1 MISVTTSYARK
12 TDWSKVGLSSTNKC
26 NEYTF
31 KLTGVS
37 DTNCMSYRFVEITT
51 VSSQVLLRR
60 QNGSSTYNIT
70 FPSKGKYYA
79 TVLIM
84 NKCNGDD
91 TVFVDTINVTCFP
104 TTIKCDWSKVTLT
117 QQNVRNQYRF
127 TLGGI
132 NLDDTCIDY
141 MYIVYTQQTKQIDTM
156 SSFNG
161 KVDIVFSEKGKYNV
175 YLKIRN
181 RCEICDTALVR
192 EINIAYFNQCKYP
205 YKLSSSTNTC
215 NDSITA
221 EMTLGTTSKTDTC
234 WGYYQYIYRGWELDS
249 LTQRQWDSMSD
260 QQLINYYNFSDND
273 LVKIQGPQQSARV
286 LKYNFPFK
294 DTRYLVIAQW
304 FNKCTGQDTFMI
316 RRFTIE
322 KCNKTSVKP
331 IVKNE
336 DLKIIGY
343 YDMIGRK
350 VEYMEADKPYVIIY
364 SNGKRQKVI
373 KLK

>member
-1 MISVTTSYARK
+1 MRKFILGLMLMISVTTSYA
-12 TDWSKVGLSSTNKC
+12 
-26 NEYTF
+26 
-31 KLTGVS
+31 
-37 DTNCMSYRFVEITT
+37 
-51 VSSQVLLRR
+51 
-60 QNGSSTYNIT
+60 
-70 FPSKGKYYA
+70 
-79 TVLIM
+79 
-84 NKCNGDD
+84 
-91 TVFVDTINVTCFP
+91 
-104 TTIKCDWSKVTLT
+104 KCDWSKVTLT
-117 QQNVRNQYRF
+117 QQNSRNQYRF

-141 MYIVYTQQTKQIDTM
+141 MYIVYTVKNGQTDTM

-161 KVDIVFSEKGKYNV
+161 RVDIIFNEKGKYRV
-175 YLKIRN
+175 YLKIKN
-181 RCEICDTALVR
+181 KCEKCDTALVR
-192 EINIAYFNQCKYP
+192 EVNIAYFNQCKYP

-234 WGYYQYIYRGWELDS
+234 WQYFQYIYRGWELDS

-273 LVKIQGPQQSARV
+273 LLKIQGPQQSARV
-286 LKYNFPFK
+286 LKYKFQFK

-322 KCNKTSVKP
+322 KCNPTSVKP
-331 IVKNE
+331 IVRNE
-336 DLKIIGY
+336 DLKIIGI

-350 VEYMEADKPYVIIY
+350 VDYMELDTPYIVIY
-364 SNGKRQKVI
+364 SNGKRQKVVRT
-373 KLK
+373 K

>member
-1 MISVTTSYARK
+1 MKKFILGLILMISVTTSYA
-12 TDWSKVGLSSTNKC
+12 
-26 NEYTF
+26 
-31 KLTGVS
+31 
-37 DTNCMSYRFVEITT
+37 
-51 VSSQVLLRR
+51 
-60 QNGSSTYNIT
+60 
-70 FPSKGKYYA
+70 
-79 TVLIM
+79 
-84 NKCNGDD
+84 
-91 TVFVDTINVTCFP
+91 
-104 TTIKCDWSKVTLT
+104 KCDWSNITLT

-127 TLGGI
+127 NLSGI

-141 MYIVYTQQTKQIDTM
+141 LFIVYTVKNGQTDTM

-161 KVDIVFSEKGKYNV
+161 KVDIVFSEKGKYRV
-175 YLKIRN
+175 YLKIKN
-181 RCEICDTALVR
+181 KCEKCDTALVR

-249 LTQRQWDSMSD
+249 LTQRQWDSMND

-322 KCNKTSVKP
+322 KCNPTSVKT

-336 DLKIIGY
+336 DLKVIGY

-350 VEYMEADKPYVIIY
+350 VDYIEVDKPYVIIY

-373 KLK
+373 RTK